1 MLVSSVRAS
10 GVSKGKRMI
19 IPLVA
24 EDGWAPFL
32 DQLPEW
38 RPSSV
43 LPLLIVVPHPDD
55 EVLGVGGLIAAL
67 SAAQV
72 HISVVAVTDGEH
84 AYPDDPDAGLGILR
98 SAEQTAAL
106 DYLGVPSG
114 NILRLR
120 FPDSDVMS
128 QLPELV
134 ERLSALT
141 SQHTQLF
148 APWRGDF
155 HPDHAACGIAAEEV
169 ARRTGATL
177 TSYFFWTWHR
187 GSPDLLAELPL
198 RKFPLSHDA
207 FEAKTRAL
215 ECHQSQLIRAK
226 GEPILPPSLLGPA
239 RRPFEVFLV
248 P

>member
-1 MLVSSVRAS
+1 
-10 GVSKGKRMI
+10 MI

-38 RPSSV
+38 RPSSA

-55 EVLGVGGLIAAL
+55 EVLGVGGLIATL
-67 SAAQV
+67 SAAKV
-72 HISVVAVTDGEH
+72 EISVVAVTDGEH

-106 DYLGVPSG
+106 EHLGVPSA

-134 ERLSALT
+134 ERLSAFT
-141 SQHTQLF
+141 SQQTQLF

-155 HPDHAACGIAAEEV
+155 HPDHAACGIAAERWLEEQGRPSPRISFGPGTGEV
-169 ARRTGATL
+169 QICLRDCPCGSFRSAT
-177 TSYFFWTWHR
+177 THS
-187 GSPDLLAELPL
+187 
-198 RKFPLSHDA
+198 
-207 FEAKTRAL
+207 
-215 ECHQSQLIRAK
+215 
-226 GEPILPPSLLGPA
+226 
-239 RRPFEVFLV
+239 RPRPGHWNVISRS
-248 P
+248 